1 MLAAAMA
8 TGLLAGCGGS
18 SGNETTAAASAA
30 EGTTAA
36 STATDKTGDYSDKV
50 ITYGLTTAW
59 DTVNPYGSTSGS
71 IYQNLVC
78 DKLYDRLAFIEEA
91 GSGVSPRAAK
101 SWESVDDGKAAIFHL
116 DENAKWH
123 DGQPVTAKDWVFTA
137 QLITNPKFDYGLR
150 SEFNTWAGTDEN
162 GLETAEKSVGVE
174 AVDDYT
180 LKISFKNVTPVE
192 DWLILHNKYF
202 YVLPEHLLGDIAPE
216 KMKDDEFWKAPIGSG
231 PCTFISE
238 LSGSQLELG
247 SFADYQLGAPQFG
260 KLILKVIAST
270 NTITSI
276 VAGEMDAFY
285 QQPTTDDA
293 LAAKDMGLTVTE
305 SSEPTFVGVFL
316 INNQNVS
323 DKRIRQAMS
332 YAIDKEL
339 LIEQNLQGKGIAPAT
354 CVIPGSEYDCGL
366 TWSRDVDKA
375 KELLAEAGWD
385 SSRKLKMAV
394 TSARESMA
402 AIIQQN
408 LAEAGITIDVQ
419 TVELATMFSGLQD
432 GTYDLGICGSTAMSY
447 PLWMSGYYDNKNATY
462 CQITDTAYAE
472 LQDKIAAETDE
483 AKKKE
488 LVNEYQQ
495 LLWDEMPL
503 VMLYN
508 GYIFG
513 VQSERFQGYNA
524 FEGGV
529 NNQAVWKWS
538 VKE

>member
-1 MLAAAMA
+1 MRKTTRQIASVMLAAAMA
-8 TGLLAGCGGS
+8 CSLLSGCGG
-18 SGNETTAAASAA
+18 GADNKTAESTASAGKTTEESSAKA
-30 EGTTAA
+30 EDAKADAQENT
-36 STATDKTGDYSDKV
+36 DYSDDV
-50 ITYGLTTAW
+50 IVYGMTQAW
-59 DTVNPYGSTSGS
+59 DTINPYGSSTGS

-91 GSGVSPRAAK
+91 GTGVSPRGAK
-101 SWESVDDGKAAIFHL
+101 SWEMADEGKAVIFHL

-276 VAGEMDAFY
+276 AAGEMDGFY

-339 LIEQNLQGKGIAPAT
+339 LIEQNLQGKGVAPAT

-447 PLWMSGYYDNKNATY
+447 PLWMSGMRHTARSQIPHTQSFRIRLLLKQTKQRKKN
-462 CQITDTAYAE
+462 
-472 LQDKIAAETDE
+472 
-483 AKKKE
+483 
-488 LVNEYQQ
+488 
-495 LLWDEMPL
+495 W
-503 VMLYN
+503 
-508 GYIFG
+508 
-513 VQSERFQGYNA
+513 
-524 FEGGV
+524 
-529 NNQAVWKWS
+529 
-538 VKE
+538 